1 MEITLKNLN
10 AGYFINKKE
19 YSIIVENLTV
29 NFESGKFHFLAGVSG
44 SGKSTLLET
53 ICFLIKKISG
63 EILFDNKSIEYKN
76 NLNIFRKS
84 SGIMLQYTEKQ
95 FFNNTVEEEI
105 IFNLKRNKIDAKEI
119 KIKLYETIEKLN
131 IDGKLLNA
139 SPFEISGGEKKMIA
153 LASVMISSPKIL
165 FLDEPTAGLD
175 FESKKIFMSSLK
187 NLNKNSKLTIIQSSH
202 ISEDITEYGDT
213 VLILNKNKKF
223 ISGNPRDLL
232 FSKEVLNNYGLKEPE
247 IYKYIKELKNLG
259 VKDIDNIKTDNELI
273 KKLFY
278 NNQKA

>member
-1 MEITLKNLN
+1 MEIILKNLN

-19 YSIIVENLTV
+19 YSIVIENLNIV
-29 NFESGKFHFLAGVSG
+29 FESGKFHFLVGVSG

-53 ICFLIKKISG
+53 ICYLIKKISG
-63 EILFDNKSIEYKN
+63 EILFDNKTIEDKN
-76 NLNIFRKS
+76 NLNIFRKF

-105 IFNLKRNKIDAKEI
+105 TFNLKRNKVNNEEI
-119 KIKLYETIEKLN
+119 KIKLNEILEKLG
-131 IDGKLLNA
+131 IDKKLLNA
-139 SPFEISGGEKKMIA
+139 SPFEISGGQKRMIA
-153 LASVMISSPKIL
+153 LASVLISSPKIL

-187 NLNKNSKLTIIQSSH
+187 SLNKNFKLTIIQSSH
-202 ISEDITEYGDT
+202 ILEDIIEYGDT

-223 ISGNPRDLL
+223 INGNPRDLL
-232 FSKEVLNNYGLKEPE
+232 FSKETLNNYGLKEPE
-247 IYKYIKELKNLG
+247 IYKYIEELKKFG
-259 VKDIDNIKTDNELI
+259 VKNIDNIKTNSELI

-278 NNQKA
+278 NN

>member
-1 MEITLKNLN
+1 M
-10 AGYFINKKE
+10 
-19 YSIIVENLTV
+19 
-29 NFESGKFHFLAGVSG
+29 
-44 SGKSTLLET
+44 
-53 ICFLIKKISG
+53 
-63 EILFDNKSIEYKN
+63 
-76 NLNIFRKS
+76 
-84 SGIMLQYTEKQ
+84 
-95 FFNNTVEEEI
+95 
-105 IFNLKRNKIDAKEI
+105 
-119 KIKLYETIEKLN
+119 
-131 IDGKLLNA
+131 NA

-175 FESKKIFMSSLK
+175 FESKKIFMSLLK

-259 VKDIDNIKTDNELI
+259 VKDIDNIKTDDELI

-278 NNQKA
+278 NN

>member
-259 VKDIDNIKTDNELI
+259 VKDIDNIKTDDELI

-278 NNQKA
+278 NN

>member
-1 MEITLKNLN
+1 MEIILKNLN

-19 YSIIVENLTV
+19 YSIVIENLNIV
-29 NFESGKFHFLAGVSG
+29 FEIGKFHFLAGVSG

-53 ICFLIKKISG
+53 ICYLIKKISG
-63 EILFDNKSIEYKN
+63 EILFDNKTIEDKN
-76 NLNIFRKS
+76 NLNIFRKF

-105 IFNLKRNKIDAKEI
+105 TFNLKRNKVNNEEI
-119 KIKLYETIEKLN
+119 KIKLNEILEKLG
-131 IDGKLLNA
+131 IDKKLLNA
-139 SPFEISGGEKKMIA
+139 SPFEISGGEKRMVA
-153 LASVMISSPKIL
+153 LASILIYSPKIL

-187 NLNKNSKLTIIQSSH
+187 SLNKNFKLTIIQSSH
-202 ISEDITEYGDT
+202 ILEDIIEYGDT

-223 ISGNPRDLL
+223 TNGNPRDLL
-232 FSKEVLNNYGLKEPE
+232 FSKETLNNYGLKEPK
-247 IYKYIKELKNLG
+247 IYKYIEELKKFG
-259 VKDIDNIKTDNELI
+259 VKNIDNIKTNSELI

-278 NNQKA
+278 NK

>member
-1 MEITLKNLN
+1 MEIILKNLN

-19 YSIIVENLTV
+19 YSIIIENLNIV
-29 NFESGKFHFLAGVSG
+29 FENGKFHFLAGVSG

-53 ICFLIKKISG
+53 ICYLIKKISG
-63 EILFDNKSIEYKN
+63 EILFDNKPIEDKN
-76 NLNIFRKS
+76 NLNIFRKF

-105 IFNLKRNKIDAKEI
+105 TFNLKRNKVNNEEI
-119 KIKLYETIEKLN
+119 KIKLNEILEKLG
-131 IDGKLLNA
+131 IDKKLLNA
-139 SPFEISGGEKKMIA
+139 SPFEISGGQKRMIA
-153 LASVMISSPKIL
+153 LASVLISSPKIL

-187 NLNKNSKLTIIQSSH
+187 SLNKNFKLTIIQSSH
-202 ISEDITEYGDT
+202 ILEDIIEYGDT

-223 ISGNPRDLL
+223 INGNPRDLL
-232 FSKEVLNNYGLKEPE
+232 FSKETLNNYGLKEPE
-247 IYKYIKELKNLG
+247 IYKYIEELKKIG
-259 VKDIDNIKTDNELI
+259 VKNIDNIKTNSELI

-278 NNQKA
+278 NN